1 MINTIFYFVD
11 DETFD
16 YNAALQQEAISP
28 YTIVFNKFDKTI
40 KMGGVSYGQM
50 NRADIASVLSNI
62 SDILPVATDIAIG
75 GIKLGYVA
83 ATNANTRTYAVQ
95 LDENNRA
102 FVSVPWTDT
111 ITPQYD
117 DTALRNLISE
127 QGTRIDGYIQNLNT
141 AIKERTEQLL
151 DDAQWVATNV
161 ASGEVYNQY
170 LDKTDEWGHQMGVW
184 NWKDENDHT
193 KGKVIKTS
201 VLEQTV
207 DGFESRIGY
216 LETNSQ
222 TAGNVSGAI
231 TSALSD
237 FSQHAGIELDANGVP
252 TGNIQSVTTLQN
264 SVSQYNTT
272 NDGNIANLKRTVIA
286 GLDLKAKT
294 GTDPVTGEDIYQ
306 SITDLANAYMDNT
319 AGHNIYSG
327 LNQTVTAHGNQLSSQ
342 ASLLSQ
348 VVQNDGTP
356 NNTFKTNVTSGLI
369 TSSDA
374 GTLADNKI
382 ASARTTLIADIN
394 SKSAGIS
401 VFATKDAN
409 GVIDTGITLK
419 ADQVT
424 IDANQTNFKNAVASF
439 VKTDVLQAGNATFSG
454 HLSGVDGTFSGN
466 LSAAGGTFAGTLSGA
481 TGQFS
486 GDVTA
491 TKFLAGNPNG
501 LNISMTDKAI
511 TFNVGGEARA
521 WFTPFN
527 VDGTSSDGMY
537 LYIMNPDQTGSNKI
551 VEIDFLHGVF
561 IDATATAP
569 VPTHI
574 ARFYRISGSSVQV
587 VERYYKTESNVTTY
601 YSDVECEH
609 PVTDSLNL
617 YEYSSVENNDKSYD
631 YCIVKDTSENNNVY
645 RFVGFER
652 YRSISISNG
661 VLTEGNTYKY
671 FLLDSMYNNQG
682 RLFLGNASQ
691 QTITTPNTNV
701 MMAWSGMQ
709 MGNNGETGYTI
720 ESDATI
726 TPYCPQIADSYT
738 SLSGTIT
745 LYSDYAGGTDDLYL
759 GSYDYTIL

>member
-50 NRADIASVLSNI
+50 NRADITSVLSNM
-62 SDILPVATDIAIG
+62 SDILPVATDMAIG

-83 ATNANTRTYAVQ
+83 AANADVRTYAVQ

-111 ITPQYD
+111 VAPQYD
-117 DTALRNLISE
+117 DTALRTLISE

-170 LDKTDEWGHQMGVW
+170 LDKTDAWGHQMGVW
-184 NWKDENDHT
+184 DWKDENDHT

-201 VLEQTV
+201 VLEQSV

-222 TAGNVSGAI
+222 TAGDVSGSI

-237 FSQHAGIELDANGVP
+237 FSQHAGIDLDANGVP
-252 TGNIQSVTTLQN
+252 TGTIQSVTTLQN
-264 SVSQYNTT
+264 SVSQYNTS

-294 GTDPVTGEDIYQ
+294 GTDPVTGEDVYE
-306 SITDLANAYMDNT
+306 SITDLANAYMDNA

-356 NNTFKTNVTSGLI
+356 NSTFKTNVTSGLI

-374 GTLADNKI
+374 DNKV
-382 ASARTTLIADIN
+382 AAARTSLIADIN
-394 SKSAGIS
+394 NKSAGIS

-424 IDANQTNFKNAVASF
+424 IDANQTNFKRAVAGF

-454 HLSGVDGTFSGN
+454 
-466 LSAAGGTFAGTLSGA
+466 TLNGA

-527 VDGTSSDGMY
+527 ANGTSSDGMY
-537 LYIMNPDQTGSNKI
+537 LYIMNPDQSGSNKI
-551 VEIDFLHGVF
+551 VEINFLTGVF
-561 IDATATAP
+561 EDATATAP
-569 VPTHI
+569 VPTHV
-574 ARFYRISGSSVQV
+574 ARFYRISDSSVQV
-587 VERYYKTESNVTTY
+587 VERYYKTVNNVTTY

-609 PVTDSLNL
+609 PATDSLNL
-617 YEYSSVENNDKSYD
+617 YEYSSVEYNDKSYD
-631 YCIVKDTSENNNVY
+631 YCIVNDTSESNNVY
-645 RFVGFER
+645 RFINFER

-661 VLTEGNTYKY
+661 ALTEGSTYKY
-671 FLLDSMYNNQG
+671 FLLDSMYNNKG

-709 MGNNGETGYTI
+709 MGDNGETGYTI
-720 ESDATI
+720 ENDATI
-726 TPYCPQIADSYT
+726 TPYCPQIANSYT

-745 LYSDYAGGTDDLYL
+745 LYSDYAGGTDNLYL